1 MRFWK
6 IIWEWKLWQLNLRI
20 AILKNYLRM
29 KALTI
34 KFQNWDFGIL
44 FENGENVFEDIFK
57 KKIWILENVFLKNL
71 SLENL
76 EKLFE
81 NRI

>member
-1 MRFWK
+1 
-6 IIWEWKLWQLNLRI
+6 
-20 AILKNYLRM
+20 M

-34 KFQNWDFGIL
+34 KFENWDFGIL
-44 FENGENVFEDIFK
+44 FENGENVFEDIFFK
-57 KKIWILENVFLKNL
+57 KKIWILENVFFKNL